1 MNLPLSFPDIFLLVA
16 SSFLMV
22 TIILLIKKIN
32 YKNYMIVG
40 TLSIYFSLITTIL
53 VLILITRYNIKII
66 SSTTNLV
73 LMTVIYLLYNVFHYF
88 SLKQLIVKKNN
99 RKQQHHLHLV
109 TVAII
114 GILIY
119 SFLETVNPIKG
130 KGYNFVF
137 ETNFML
143 IRHKHYLLPLSR
155 IVHPLIY
162 FVLGGYLL
170 YSFHRSSQYLSTEK
184 PTRIFI
190 LFFYFQKVILYISVT
205 IGFLGFYSDSDF
217 YSSISMTVFSFIAV
231 SMSCYILLNP
241 DILIQ
246 ITKSRFNSIKKELDK
261 SKLTDVTDKMNRLM
275 DQNKL
280 FLDAEYNLSKLSA
293 DTGISTKSIREVIVA
308 NEYKNFAAYINSFRI
323 AHAEKLISNG
333 YLDMYSIESL
343 CNDSGFQAE
352 VTFYRVFKRIHGC
365 TPKEFSYN
373 LKKTNEQLESIPI

>member
-22 TIILLIKKIN
+22 TILLLIKKIN

-40 TLSIYFSLITTIL
+40 TLAIYFSLITTIL
-53 VLILITRYNIKII
+53 VLILVTRYNIKLV
-66 SSTTNLV
+66 SSATNLV
-73 LMTVIYLLYNVFHYF
+73 LMTIVYSLYNVFHYF
-88 SLKQLIVKKNN
+88 SLRQLITKKNN
-99 RKQQHHLHLV
+99 FKPQHYLHLGA
-109 TVAII
+109 VAII

-119 SFLETVNPIKG
+119 SFLDSVNPIKG

-137 ETNFML
+137 ETHFML
-143 IRHKHYLLPLSR
+143 IQHKHYLLPLSR

-170 YSFHRSSQYLSTEK
+170 YRSSQYLSTEK

-190 LFFYFQKVILYISVT
+190 FFFYFQKVILYISVT

-217 YSSISMTVFSFIAV
+217 YSSISITVFSLIAV

-261 SKLTDVTDKMNRLM
+261 SKLTDVSDKMNRLM
-275 DQNKL
+275 DQKKL

-293 DTGISTKSIREVIVA
+293 DTGISTKSIREVIVS

-352 VTFYRVFKRIHGC
+352 VTFYRVFKRINGC
-365 TPKEFSYN
+365 TPKEYSYN
-373 LKKTNEQLESIPI
+373 LKKTNEQVESISI